1 MIESLQI
8 HLREEAIRIAG
19 QAIMDF
25 TRQEPALNVV
35 PVKPGVNL
43 MAKRILRWDA
53 ARSYKTSTGSFRCSF
68 FWKEH
73 PNSILISEHHDL
85 RFHSIAHDTI
95 KNRDIIL
102 RKIAGG

>member
-1 MIESLQI
+1 MQI

-25 TRQEPALNVV
+25 TRQDPALDVV
-35 PVKPGVNL
+35 LVLCKLGVNL

-102 RKIAGG
+102 RKMAGG